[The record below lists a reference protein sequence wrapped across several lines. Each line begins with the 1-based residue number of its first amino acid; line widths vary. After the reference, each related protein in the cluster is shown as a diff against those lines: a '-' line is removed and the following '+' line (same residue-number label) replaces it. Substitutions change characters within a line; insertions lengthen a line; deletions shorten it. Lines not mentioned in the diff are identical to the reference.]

1 MKVTK
6 IIREYVESE
15 VAKAYE
21 KKTPEEVAYDKLS
34 KKIASFREKVS
45 AEMYFAI
52 EEAIERFREEHNIP
66 EDVQLFRTNFSLVNV
81 NDWDSVIRKNS
92 ETAKN
97 KRIEQRDKKVKDI
110 LLNLELGATR
120 AELDE
125 MLSHLKD

>member
-6 IIREYVESE
+6 IIREYVETE

-66 EDVQLFRTNFSLVNV
+66 EDIQLFRTNFSLVNV

-97 KRIEQRDKKVKDI
+97 KRLEERDKKVKDI

>member
-1 MKVTK
+1 MRVTK
-6 IIREYVESE
+6 IIREYVETE

-21 KKTPEEVAYDKLS
+21 KKMPEEVAYDKLREEITDFR
-34 KKIASFREKVS
+34 KKVND
-45 AEMYFAI
+45 EMYHAI
-52 EEAIERFREEHNIP
+52 EEAIALFREEHNIP
-66 EDVQLFRTNFSLVNV
+66 EDVKLFRTDYNLISENY
-81 NDWDSVIRKNS
+81 WSSIIRQNS
-92 ETAKN
+92 ETAKK

>member
-6 IIREYVESE
+6 LIRGYVESE

-92 ETAKN
+92 ETAKK

>member
-6 IIREYVESE
+6 LIREYVETE

-21 KKTPEEVAYDKLS
+21 KKAPEEVAYDKLS

-66 EDVQLFRTNFSLVNV
+66 EDVQLFRTNHSLVAV

-97 KRIEQRDKKVKDI
+97 KRLEERDKKVKEI
-110 LLNLELGATR
+110 LLNLELGATK

-125 MLSHLKD
+125 MLAHLKD

>member
-6 IIREYVESE
+6 LIREYVETE

-21 KKTPEEVAYDKLS
+21 KKTPDEVAYEKLS
-34 KKIASFREKVS
+34 KKIDSFREKVN

-52 EEAIERFREEHNIP
+52 EEAIERFREEYNIP
-66 EDVQLFRTNFSLVNV
+66 EDIKLFRTNFSLVNV
-81 NDWDSVIRKNS
+81 NDCDSVIRKNS
-92 ETAKN
+92 DTAKN
-97 KRIEQRDKKVKDI
+97 KRLEERDKKVKDI

>member
-6 IIREYVESE
+6 LIKEYVETE

-66 EDVQLFRTNFSLVNV
+66 EDIKLFRTNYSLVNV

-92 ETAKN
+92 DIAKN
-97 KRIEQRDKKVKDI
+97 KRLEERDKKVKEI

-120 AELDE
+120 VELDE